1 VGWGVEGWVQ
11 YICDFGEGGVH
22 ATKHTF
28 WQRVA
33 ASLEEQLL
41 TILVLF

>member
-1 VGWGVEGWVQ
+1 MRGRFSIYVILVTGV
-11 YICDFGEGGVH
+11 YAI
-22 ATKHTF
+22 KHTF

-41 TILVLF
+41 MILVLF